1 MLSLNKVETVKGGN
15 IFHQR
20 ERAKGVKDYHLK
32 SEA

>member
-32 SEA
+32 SEV